1 MKKIVQGLAVLVGIG
16 GLLFGAAS
24 PADAEPGAPDVVNG
38 NETHEQTSC
47 DLYKAR
53 EVCCPIWCAGRT
65 KSSSEATTAA
75 LKGCA
80 RSYAC
85 DWVDSPS
92 YASAQCDSACK

>member
-53 EVCCPIWCAGRT
+53 EMCCPIWCGGKA
-65 KSSSEATTAA
+65 KSIWNAATA

-85 DWVDSPS
+85 DWKDSPS
-92 YASAQCDSACK
+92 EAGFQCDSACK